1 MSIFLG
7 QSRFASTC
15 LIWIHTKFSIIF
27 SARKSDGTWSL
38 IVQALVPKEVIK
50 YWTVTIEVSDFKN
63 PDAPV
68 YSFKGKP
75 ISYELSAKE
84 AFATGHVMML
94 KDDQIRP
101 FQKTN
106 TNHLFDYR

>member
-1 MSIFLG
+1 M
-7 QSRFASTC
+7 
-15 LIWIHTKFSIIF
+15 
-27 SARKSDGTWSL
+27 
-38 IVQALVPKEVIK
+38 
-50 YWTVTIEVSDFKN
+50 SDFKN

-94 KDDQIRP
+94 KDEQIRP